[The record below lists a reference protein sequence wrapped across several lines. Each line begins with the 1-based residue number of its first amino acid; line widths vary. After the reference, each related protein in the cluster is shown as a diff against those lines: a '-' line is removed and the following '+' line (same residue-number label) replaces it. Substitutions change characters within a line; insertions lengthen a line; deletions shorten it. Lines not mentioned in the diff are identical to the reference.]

1 MVPSSKS
8 NYFLDEALSYFCLVS
23 SLSSMLLLRVVEHRH
38 KNSVSLVLIIY
49 DITEIMNMGSG
60 VLLPIFN
67 LQFLS

>member
-8 NYFLDEALSYFCLVS
+8 NYFLVEAAKLFLPG
-23 SLSSMLLLRVVEHRH
+23 LIMFLLRVVENRH